1 VNERS
6 RQRQLQP
13 WLILGIVVAVL
24 AGGYIALPRDA
35 GSQAR
40 LLALL
45 GTSNHGVLLRP
56 MVPVATLEMNTP
68 EGAPLDWAAMAP
80 KWRLLIPV
88 TSPCNEVCRA
98 ALYLTRQVHVRL
110 EKNAHRVERV
120 LLVLGEP
127 LDQETL
133 EWLHHEHP
141 HLTLVQGDADAF
153 ARWPAAVAAGWG
165 SAASPVFVVDRAG
178 MAMLY
183 FTPEHSGAD
192 MLADLRHLLK
202 YSPEN

>member
-1 VNERS
+1 MNETP

-35 GSQAR
+35 DSQAR

-56 MVPVATLEMNTP
+56 MAPVATLEMNTP
-68 EGAPLDWAAMAP
+68 EGAPLDWAAMTP

-88 TSPCNEVCRA
+88 TSPCNDACRA

-120 LLVLGEP
+120 LLMLGEP
-127 LDQETL
+127 FDQETL
-133 EWLHHEHP
+133 AWLQHEHP
-141 HLTLVQGDADAF
+141 HLIMARGDSAAF
-153 ARWPAAVAAGWG
+153 ARWPAAAAAGWEP
-165 SAASPVFVVDRAG
+165 SAGPVFVVDPAG

-202 YSPEN
+202 YSPDN

>member
-1 VNERS
+1 MNETPRK
-6 RQRQLQP
+6 RPLQP
-13 WLILGIVVAVL
+13 WLILGIVLAVI
-24 AGGYIALPRDA
+24 AGGFIALPRDEQ
-35 GSQAR
+35 SKTR

-45 GTSNHGVLLRP
+45 GTSNRGVLLRP
-56 MVPVATLEMNTP
+56 MVPVAGLELRIP
-68 EGAPLDWAAMAP
+68 EGMPLDWAAMAP

-88 TSPCNEVCRA
+88 ASPCAEACRA

-110 EKNAHRVERV
+110 EKNAVRVERV

-127 LDQETL
+127 LDQET
-133 EWLHHEHP
+133 EAWLQHEHP
-141 HLTLVQGDADAF
+141 HLTLMRGDAEDF
-153 ARWPAAVAAGWG
+153 ARWPAAVAAAWG
-165 SAASPVFVVDRAG
+165 PTASPVFVVDRAG

-183 FTPEHSGAD
+183 FTPQHGGAD

>member
-1 VNERS
+1 MNERS

-13 WLILGIVVAVL
+13 WLILGIVLAVL

-40 LLALL
+40 LLAVL

-56 MVPVATLEMNTP
+56 MAPVATLEMSAP
-68 EGAPLDWAAMAP
+68 EGAALDWAAMTP

-88 TSPCNEVCRA
+88 TPPCNEACRA

-127 LDQETL
+127 LDQEAL

-141 HLTLVQGDADAF
+141 HLTLAYGDADAF
-153 ARWPAAVAAGWG
+153 ARWPAAVAASWG
-165 SAASPVFVVDRAG
+165 PVASPVFVVDRAG
-178 MAMLY
+178 MTMLY

>member
-1 VNERS
+1 MNETPRK
-6 RQRQLQP
+6 RQLQP
-13 WLILGIVVAVL
+13 WLILGIVLAVI
-24 AGGYIALPRDA
+24 AGGYIALPRDGA
-35 GSQAR
+35 SQAR

-56 MVPVATLEMNTP
+56 MIPVAQLDVRAS
-68 EGAPLDWAAMAP
+68 EGGLLAWAAMP
-80 KWRLLIPV
+80 QKWRLLIPV
-88 TSPCNEVCRA
+88 VPPCNEACRA

-127 LDQETL
+127 LDRETL

-141 HLTLVQGDADAF
+141 HLTLAYGDADAF
-153 ARWPAAVAAGWG
+153 ARWPAALAADWKPV
-165 SAASPVFVVDRAG
+165 ASPVFVVDRAG
-178 MAMLY
+178 MTMLY

>member
-1 VNERS
+1 
-6 RQRQLQP
+6 LQP
-13 WLILGIVVAVL
+13 WLILGIVLAVL
-24 AGGYIALPRDA
+24 AGGYMALPRDA
-35 GSQAR
+35 ASQAR

-56 MVPVATLEMNTP
+56 MIPVAQLDVRTS
-68 EGAPLDWAAMAP
+68 EGTPLDWAAMTQ

-88 TSPCNEVCRA
+88 VPPCNEACRA

-127 LDQETL
+127 LDQETQ

-141 HLTLVQGDADAF
+141 HLTLAHGDADAF

-165 SAASPVFVVDRAG
+165 PAASPVFVVDRAG

-183 FTPEHSGAD
+183 FTPEHGGAD